1 MSTLDL
7 ALTSVLQVLPRRPEF
22 VEEPAS
28 MIYSRMASIASR
40 LAVEAAFAERLTST
54 DAHAL
59 GLCSA
64 NGVLTEAG
72 SIFAAMTLPEYD
84 RSESRTETIIRAR
97 AVINEVT
104 LVWSF
109 SSSET
114 AACFILRCRGD
125 TTGASESAPPNLLLR
140 VDASRPEGID
150 RAPARVV
157 ARAPLLEELDRR
169 FIHSGLDAAALC
181 HVLIGL
187 LRRCLLLSGSRIAM
201 RMSSTR
207 FCDVSGGVTAVQNTV
222 QTQTIDHDGGADT
235 SKRAGAAAGSHDEP
249 MSATARAPVR
259 RAPLPAAMNNYSC
272 TEM

>member
-97 AVINEVT
+97 AVINDVT
-104 LVWSF
+104 LIWSF

-114 AACFILRCRGD
+114 AACFILRCRDD

-187 LRRCLLLSGSRIAM
+187 LPEMLAAEWFEDCYAHVVDSLLRRQR
-201 RMSSTR
+201 RR
-207 FCDVSGGVTAVQNTV
+207 N
-222 QTQTIDHDGGADT
+222 
-235 SKRAGAAAGSHDEP
+235 
-249 MSATARAPVR
+249 R
-259 RAPLPAAMNNYSC
+259 RAKYGPDADHRPRWWCRHIQKSRRGSWFSR
-272 TEM
+272 